1 VSRTRRVLRRKK
13 DRRRVINLPR
23 HAATASCRHLLPRTA
38 GAYDEIHRQALHMAD
53 MLSTGIVK
61 QFPKRFR

>member
-1 VSRTRRVLRRKK
+1 LSS
-13 DRRRVINLPR
+13 P
-23 HAATASCRHLLPRTA
+23 AAADA
-38 GAYDEIHRQALHMAD
+38 GAYDEIHPQALHMAD

>member
-1 VSRTRRVLRRKK
+1 LSS
-13 DRRRVINLPR
+13 P
-23 HAATASCRHLLPRTA
+23 AAADA